1 VDDLV
6 VLESVAT
13 EQEADLICSIL
24 ENEGIDCLARPTNF
38 AAGAGD
44 GLLSVGPREI
54 VVRGK
59 DAGHAR
65 KVLDAQRR

>member
-1 VDDLV
+1 MDDLV

-13 EQEADLICSIL
+13 EQEADLIASIL
-24 ENEGIDCLARPTNF
+24 ENEGIECLTRPTNF

-59 DAGHAR
+59 DADRAR
-65 KVLDAQRR
+65 EVLEAQRS